1 MKNFVHPSLP
11 DSLRFVLLNSHND
24 PQVLLLSE
32 NIKTPSHP
40 IETGSAGS
48 LRADLQSEKSPD
60 SHVSPIKLGS
70 PISLLQT
77 SQIRRFHSKYIVFS
91 ETDSLILKSDEVP

>member
-1 MKNFVHPSLP
+1 MNIFQSVCLP
-11 DSLRFVLLNSHND
+11 YYNTADPHVLF
-24 PQVLLLSE
+24 LSE
-32 NIKTPSHP
+32 KIKTLSHP
-40 IETGSAGS
+40 KGIDSACS
-48 LRADLQSEKSPD
+48 FRLQSEKSPD